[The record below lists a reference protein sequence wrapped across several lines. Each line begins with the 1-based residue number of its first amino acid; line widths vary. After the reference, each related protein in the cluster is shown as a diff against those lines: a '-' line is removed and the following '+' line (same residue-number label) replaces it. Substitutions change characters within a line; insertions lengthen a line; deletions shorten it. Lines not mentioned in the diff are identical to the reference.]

1 MTVLPASPIERL
13 RVLADAMRLRILL
26 LLERGELSV
35 GELARS
41 LGTSQSRVSNHLRLL
56 REAHVLRERHEG
68 RSTLL
73 SLAIVDD
80 PLAARLWEALREDV
94 ARQPEA
100 AADLER
106 RERVLDERRG
116 KDGDFFDAVA
126 GRWDKIGTDFATG
139 VARERALGALLPR
152 GMVVADLGCGTGGVS
167 RSLCG
172 LVSRLV
178 CVDRSA
184 RMLEVA
190 AAKMPPLGAGVAV
203 EYRRGELDQLPIE
216 TGELDAAVCA
226 MVLHHLEDLHPSLS
240 EMRRALRAG
249 GALCIVELAPHKEAW
264 MKDAQGDLR
273 LGIEPRDLVEALR
286 RAGFEDIALESPNDL
301 YRPRRDDGTRA
312 ELPLYLVRCRKP
324 ARD

>member
-1 MTVLPASPIERL
+1 MTVLPASPTERL
-13 RVLADAMRLRILL
+13 RVLADAMRLRILA

-35 GELARS
+35 GDLARS

-56 REAHVLRERHEG
+56 REANVLRERHEG

-80 PLAARLWEALREDV
+80 PVAARLWEALRDEV
-94 ARQPEA
+94 AMQPEA

-152 GMVVADLGCGTGGVS
+152 GMVVADLGCGTGWVS

-190 AAKMPPLGAGVAV
+190 AAKMPPLGPGVSV
-203 EYRRGELDQLPIE
+203 EYRRGELHQLPIK
-216 TGELDAAVCA
+216 TDELDAAVCA
-226 MVLHHLEDLHPSLS
+226 MVLHHLEDLHPALG
-240 EMRRALRAG
+240 EMRRALRPG
-249 GALCIVELAPHKEAW
+249 GALSIVELAPHKEAW
-264 MKDAQGDLR
+264 MKEAQGDLR

-286 RAGFEDIALESPNDL
+286 RAGFEDIALESPNDT
-301 YRPRRDDGTRA
+301 YRPRRDDGARA

-324 ARD
+324 ARA